1 MTDSTHRMI
10 LLPSGRQ
17 GDADDGTTVLD
28 AAHQL
33 GVDLEALCG
42 GRQRCAKCL
51 VSVEQGAFPKH
62 GITSGDDHLTAPGA
76 DERAYAAAHGIDL
89 RQQRMACAARVVGD
103 VLISVPETSLARKQV
118 FRKAAGDVPIT
129 LAPAVRMVYV
139 EVEPASLGSRGDW
152 QRLQTALAAQWDLHD
167 LSIDLPALKALQ
179 VALRAGAWGVTVTI
193 WCGREVIRIEP
204 GYVES
209 LYGMAI
215 DIGSTTVAGYLCDL
229 LSGEVVAT
237 EALMNPQMRFGE
249 DIMSR
254 ISYAAEPGGI
264 GRLHHAV
271 VKALNDLIEGAAA
284 SAGIAASDI
293 TDLVVVGNSVM
304 THLLLELDPRELG
317 AMPFALSSDEP
328 LDLKARD
335 LGLKATHPG
344 ARVHLLPSI
353 AAYVGADTVGVL
365 LAAATALD
373 DGITLIV
380 DIGTNAE
387 IVLASRDFMLASSS
401 PTGPAFEGA
410 QIQHGQRAAA
420 GAIERFRYD
429 ADGGRVCYKVVGDP
443 RWSDEL
449 PPGETLAPTGICGS
463 GIIEIVA
470 ELLRAGVIAASG
482 RFPPSATH
490 ARVRTSGNSGEFLI
504 ALADETASGEAIVV
518 TQHDIRAIQL
528 AKAALFAGI
537 RLLMEQKG
545 IERIDRIKLA
555 GAFGSYIDPVYA
567 MRIGLIPN
575 CDLGRVEI
583 IGNAA
588 GDGARTALLDADQ
601 RAAARALAR
610 RVEYVETAA
619 HPRFQD
625 CFVDALALSEN
636 TRTTETAELTI
647 KTLRTPRSKQGT
659 D

>member
-1 MTDSTHRMI
+1 MTDSARRVI

-17 GDADDGTTVLD
+17 GDVPDGTTVLD

-51 VSVEQGAFPKH
+51 VGVEQGTFPKH
-62 GITSGDDHLTAPGA
+62 GITSGSEHLTPPSA
-76 DERAYAAAHGIDL
+76 DERRYAAAHGIDL
-89 RQQRMACAARVVGD
+89 HEQRMACAARIAGD

-129 LAPAVRMVYV
+129 LNPAVRMVYV
-139 EVEPASLGSRGDW
+139 EVEPAALGSRGDW
-152 QRLQTALAAQWDLHD
+152 QRLQVALADQRDLHD
-167 LSIDLPALKALQ
+167 LSIDLAALRSLQ
-179 VALRAGAWGVTVTI
+179 AALRAGSWGVTVTI
-193 WCGREVIRIEP
+193 WREREVIRVEP

-209 LYGMAI
+209 LYGLAV

-229 LSGEVVAT
+229 LTGEIVAT
-237 EALMNPQMRFGE
+237 EALMNPQVRFGE

-254 ISYAAEPGGI
+254 ISYAAEPGGV
-264 GRLHHAV
+264 GRLHHAI
-271 VKALNDLIEGAAA
+271 VKALNDLMAGVAA
-284 SAGIAASDI
+284 SAGIAASAI

-304 THLLLELDPRELG
+304 THLFLELDPHELG
-317 AMPFALSSDEP
+317 TMPFALSSD
-328 LDLKARD
+328 DAHNLKARD
-335 LGLKATHPG
+335 LGLKAAHPG

-365 LAAATALD
+365 LAAVAATPD
-373 DGITLIV
+373 NEITLIV

-387 IVLASRDFMLASSS
+387 IVLASRDFLLASSS

-410 QIQHGQRAAA
+410 QITHGQRAAA

-429 ADGGRVCYKVVGDP
+429 GQRVRYKVVGDP

-470 ELLRAGVIAASG
+470 ELNRAGVIRTSG
-482 RFPPSATH
+482 RFPPSDSH
-490 ARVRTSGNSGEFLI
+490 AHVRANGKSGEFVV
-504 ALADETASGEAIVV
+504 APADETASGSDIVV
-518 TQHDIRAIQL
+518 TQHDVRAIQL

-545 IERIDRIKLA
+545 IDHIDRIKLA
-555 GAFGSYIDPVYA
+555 GAFGSYIDPLYA
-567 MRIGLIPN
+567 MRIGLIPE
-575 CDLGRVEI
+575 CDLEHVEI
-583 IGNAA
+583 VGNAA
-588 GDGARTALLDADQ
+588 GDGARIALVDADQ
-601 RAAARALAR
+601 REAAQMLAR

-619 HPRFQD
+619 HSRFQD
-625 CFVDALALSEN
+625 CFVEALALPEIHL
-636 TRTTETAELTI
+636 TTETAE
-647 KTLRTPRSKQGT
+647 GT
-659 D
+659 EKRQF